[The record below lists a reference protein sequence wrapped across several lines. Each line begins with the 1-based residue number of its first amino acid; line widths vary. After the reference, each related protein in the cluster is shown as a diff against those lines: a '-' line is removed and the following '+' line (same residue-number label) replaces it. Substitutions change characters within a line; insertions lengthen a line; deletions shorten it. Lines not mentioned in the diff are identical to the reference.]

1 MSEPGPSE
9 NFDTKQTNLQ
19 KIQKGFKINSMKMKN
34 AENAKVLWECKEWD
48 ISIEKKSESLPKEIL
63 KCKEVV
69 REINFSSV
77 EQIQD
82 LELIQNFYLCDE
94 LIESSRFVFGFVIPN
109 STNSWEQHIEAK
121 QEMIPYTVLS
131 GNLVVETLFYSN
143 GHVIF
148 KNDILIYYV

>member
-1 MSEPGPSE
+1 MSESE
-9 NFDTKQTNLQ
+9 QSDNTEIKLTNLQ
-19 KIQKGFKINSMKMKN
+19 KIKKGFKINSMKMKN
-34 AENAKVLWECKEWD
+34 GENGKVLWECKEWD
-48 ISIEKKSESLPKEIL
+48 MTIEKKSESLPKEIL
-63 KCKEVV
+63 KCKEIV

-77 EQIQD
+77 EQVQD

-94 LIESSRFVFGFVIPN
+94 MVESSRFIFGFVIPN

-131 GNLVVETLFYSN
+131 GNLVVETLFLSN

-148 KNDILIYYV
+148 KNNILIYYV